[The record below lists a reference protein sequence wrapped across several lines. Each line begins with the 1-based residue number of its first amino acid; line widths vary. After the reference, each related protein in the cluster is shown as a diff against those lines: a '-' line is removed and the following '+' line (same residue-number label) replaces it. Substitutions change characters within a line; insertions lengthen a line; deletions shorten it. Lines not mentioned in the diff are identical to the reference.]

1 MASLPAGSCCYQGV
15 KHEGEAKGSF
25 SQLNDFEIYTSSPAD
40 KSTENGVLVY
50 VLPSIISSIDLAGA
64 QMAHNVLSTEAVA
77 DGTDFLIDVRFHF

>member
-40 KSTENGVLVY
+40 KSTENGILVY
-50 VLPSIISSIDLAGA
+50 VLPLAMPQKDQANKRKHHGCDRPPLH
-64 QMAHNVLSTEAVA
+64 QRPAHCRPVC
-77 DGTDFLIDVRFHF
+77 R